1 MPFYNTA
8 TAAAALEVSPKW
20 LDNLLS
26 HNELDGIAREPQ
38 GVARR
43 LPLTAILVISLAR
56 ELIDTTGL
64 SAPSALKLADRLLNS
79 SSQDGPLSPVF
90 TITVNRDALQ
100 STLLRK
106 LARAVE
112 TAPTPR
118 RGRPPTR

>member
-1 MPFYNTA
+1 MPLYNTA
-8 TAAAALEVSPKW
+8 TAAAALEVSLKW

-26 HNELDGIAREPQ
+26 HNDLDGVARESQ

-64 SAPSALKLADRLLNS
+64 SAPAALKLADRLLNS
-79 SSQDGPLSPVF
+79 PGQDGPLSQVF
-90 TITVNRDALQ
+90 TITVNLDTLQ

-118 RGRPPTR
+118 RGRPTTR